1 MPVMN
6 GYQAARAI
14 RGQSRAD
21 LKSIPIYA
29 MTADAFSEDVQKA
42 REAGMTGHLSK
53 PVDLVKM
60 EQCLIG

>member
-1 MPVMN
+1 
-6 GYQAARAI
+6 
-14 RGQSRAD
+14 
-21 LKSIPIYA
+21 

-60 EQCLIG
+60 EQCLSR